1 MPAEWREI
9 FALKARRAPSS
20 PPCPVEDDE
29 AFAVA
34 QLVVTVVESNN
45 SCSWRRHLTLPR
57 RMAADGF
64 HSARGS
70 VY

>member
-1 MPAEWREI
+1 
-9 FALKARRAPSS
+9 
-20 PPCPVEDDE
+20 
-29 AFAVA
+29 
-34 QLVVTVVESNN
+34 LVVTVVESNN